1 MYIVQCIDYIGYS
14 TRTLCAVCEE
24 CSVFAIHYKY
34 MAEVL
39 EENIRSTEFIAH
51 SFERQFYGACYGLR

>member
-1 MYIVQCIDYIGYS
+1 MTDYQYVHCTMYRLYRYS

-34 MAEVL
+34 IVE
-39 EENIRSTEFIAH
+39 
-51 SFERQFYGACYGLR
+51 GLRKNHKMYKDYRSLVLKEILG

>member
-24 CSVFAIHYKY
+24 CSVFAIYSRRVKENHKTYKDY
-34 MAEVL
+34 RSLVL
-39 EENIRSTEFIAH
+39 KEILWSV
-51 SFERQFYGACYGLR
+51 L

>member
-1 MYIVQCIDYIGYS
+1 MYIVHCIDYIGYS

-34 MAEVL
+34 IVGRVKENHKTYKDYRSLVL
-39 EENIRSTEFIAH
+39 KEIL
-51 SFERQFYGACYGLR
+51 G

>member
-34 MAEVL
+34 IVEGVKENHKTYKDYRSLVL
-39 EENIRSTEFIAH
+39 KEILWSV
-51 SFERQFYGACYGLR
+51 L

>member
-1 MYIVQCIDYIGYS
+1 MYIVQCIDYTGYS

-34 MAEVL
+34 IVEGL
-39 EENIRSTEFIAH
+39 RKTIRRTKIIIDH
-51 SFERQFYGACYGLR
+51 SF